1 AVGIH
6 FGFPLSV
13 TRADADYYPL
23 LVANSFLGEHRTF
36 HGRLMQQLRQE
47 RGLNY
52 GDYSYIEF
60 YPNGPFTNSPT
71 PGYPRRQQYF
81 SVWIRPVV
89 PADAQ
94 FALRAGL
101 YEVQRLRDRGLT
113 KEEFE
118 LTRDFLLNYTKLWAQ
133 SQDIRLG
140 FHMDSKF
147 YGMPYFIDEAD
158 ARLKKMTVEDVN
170 AAIRKHLSADNYEAV
185 LVTANAQA
193 LKATLQQDA
202 ASPKAYGEGATPAKE
217 VLEADKTIQAIKVQP
232 TKVEVVPIAAV
243 FEK

>member
-60 YPNGPFTNSPT
+60 YPNGPFTSNPT

-133 SQDIRLG
+133 SQDDRLG
-140 FHMDSKF
+140 FLMDSKF
-147 YGMPYFIDEAD
+147 YGMPYFIDEID

-170 AAIRKHLSADNYEAV
+170 AVIKKYISADNYEAV
-185 LVTANAQA
+185 LVTANAQQ
-193 LKATLQQDA
+193 LKTTLQQDA
-202 ASPKAYGEGATPAKE
+202 ASPKTYGEGATPAKE